1 MHYIF
6 IVNPTSGKGKALK
19 ISKKIVE
26 VCNELKLN
34 YDIHYTSYP
43 KEATEI
49 ALKYK
54 NENNIIFSVG
64 GDGTLL
70 EVLNGVVGTKNLL
83 GIVPAGS
90 GNDFYRVLEDTSEEY
105 IKTDIGKVNDTYFL
119 NVTSFGIDA
128 ETAKNVLLMKK
139 LKVPSSLVY
148 IFSLIYTFLKYKQNY
163 FEFKTDKIKEEGKFT
178 ILTICN
184 GNFYGGGFH
193 IAPYASVKDG
203 YFDIYYVK
211 KISKL
216 KILKLVGKLKAGTH
230 ENSIHVNKIIDNK
243 ISIESD
249 TELICNIDGEIIRD
263 KKFEIKLIKDGIN
276 LYNNKSLV
284 NKFLN

>member
-148 IFSLIYTFLKYKQNY
+148 IFSLIYTFLK
-163 FEFKTDKIKEEGKFT
+163 
-178 ILTICN
+178 
-184 GNFYGGGFH
+184 
-193 IAPYASVKDG
+193 
-203 YFDIYYVK
+203 
-211 KISKL
+211 
-216 KILKLVGKLKAGTH
+216 
-230 ENSIHVNKIIDNK
+230 
-243 ISIESD
+243 
-249 TELICNIDGEIIRD
+249 
-263 KKFEIKLIKDGIN
+263 
-276 LYNNKSLV
+276 
-284 NKFLN
+284 